1 MLNSM
6 TGFGRAECQDG
17 DYSYKA
23 EIRSVNN
30 RFIEINTRLPK
41 VFLDKELS
49 LKNLIKSYCARGSIN
64 ITITLANT
72 NDGSGEWD
80 VKPNLPLATQYVK
93 ALKEIQTSLGLEG
106 QVHIDSVIG
115 LRDVFKIEPIAIDP
129 AKESLL
135 LTMAKSAL
143 ESLQK
148 MREEEGVHLQKD
160 LSERID
166 SIEKHAAQIEK
177 RQPQVIQEYKNRL
190 KEKIKILNDG
200 IDLDESRLAQETAI
214 FADRCDITEEITRLT
229 SHLIQFRKLFDSTEP
244 VGRKLEFITQ
254 EINREVN
261 TMGSKSSDTEMA
273 NVVIEI
279 KSTLEKIREQL
290 ANIE

>member
-1 MLNSM
+1 MLISM

-30 RFIEINTRLPK
+30 RFIEINTRIPK
-41 VFLDKELS
+41 AFLDMEIS
-49 LKNLIKSYCARGSIN
+49 LKKLIKSHCARGSIN
-64 ITITLANT
+64 IIITLANS

-93 ALKEIQTSLGLEG
+93 ALKEIQTSLGLQG
-106 QVHIDSVIG
+106 QVHIDSVVG
-115 LRDVFKIEPIAIDP
+115 LRDVFKIEPVSIDP

-135 LTMAKSAL
+135 LNIAESAL
-143 ESLQK
+143 ASLQK
-148 MREEEGVHLQKD
+148 MREEEGAHLQKD
-160 LSERID
+160 LAERID

-177 RQPQVIQEYKNRL
+177 RQPAVIQEYKNRL
-190 KEKIKILNDG
+190 KEKTKLLNDG
-200 IDLDESRLAQETAI
+200 ITVDEPRLAQETAI
-214 FADRCDITEEITRLT
+214 LADRCDITEEITRLS

-244 VGRKLEFITQ
+244 IGRKLEFITQ

-273 NVVIEI
+273 NLVIEI

>member
-1 MLNSM
+1 M

-30 RFIEINTRLPK
+30 RFIEINTRIPK
-41 VFLDKELS
+41 AFMDMELS
-49 LKNLIKSYCARGSIN
+49 LKKLIKSHCARGSIN
-64 ITITLANT
+64 ITITLANSS
-72 NDGSGEWD
+72 DSSGEWE
-80 VKPNLPLATQYVK
+80 VKPNLSLASQYVD

-106 QVHIDSVIG
+106 QVHIDSVVG

-135 LTMAKSAL
+135 LNMAEEAL
-143 ESLQK
+143 TSLQK
-148 MREEEGVHLQKD
+148 MREEEGTHLQKD
-160 LSERID
+160 LAERID
-166 SIEKHAAQIEK
+166 SIEKHAAEIEK
-177 RQPQVIQEYKNRL
+177 RQPKVIQEYKARL
-190 KEKIKILNDG
+190 KEKIKLLNDG
-200 IDLDESRLAQETAI
+200 VEIDESRLAQETAI
-214 FADRCDITEEITRLT
+214 LADRCDITEEVTRLT
-229 SHLIQFRKLFDSTEP
+229 SHLNQFRKLFDASEP
-244 VGRKLEFITQ
+244 IGRKLEFITQ

-273 NVVIEI
+273 NLVIEI

>member
-1 MLNSM
+1 MLISM

-30 RFIEINTRLPK
+30 RFIEINTRIPK
-41 VFLDKELS
+41 AFLDMEIS
-49 LKNLIKSYCARGSIN
+49 LKKLIKSHCARGSIN
-64 ITITLANT
+64 ITITLANS

-80 VKPNLPLATQYVK
+80 VKPNLPLATQYLK

-106 QVHIDSVIG
+106 QVHIDSVVG
-115 LRDVFKIEPIAIDP
+115 LRDVFKIEPVSIDP

-135 LTMAKSAL
+135 LNIAESAL
-143 ESLQK
+143 ASLQK
-148 MREEEGVHLQKD
+148 MREEEGAHLQKD
-160 LSERID
+160 LAERID

-177 RQPQVIQEYKNRL
+177 RQPAVIQEYKNRL
-190 KEKIKILNDG
+190 KEKIKLLNDG
-200 IDLDESRLAQETAI
+200 IEVDEPRLAQETAI
-214 FADRCDITEEITRLT
+214 LADRCDITEEITRLS

-244 VGRKLEFITQ
+244 IGRKLEFITQ

-273 NVVIEI
+273 NLVIEI

>member
-41 VFLDKELS
+41 AFLDMEIS
-49 LKNLIKSYCARGSIN
+49 LKKLIKSYCARGSIN
-64 ITITLANT
+64 ITITLANS
-72 NDGSGEWD
+72 NDASGEWD

-115 LRDVFKIEPIAIDP
+115 LRDLFKIEPIAINP

-135 LTMAKSAL
+135 LTMAESAL

-148 MREEEGVHLQKD
+148 MREEEGAHLQKD
-160 LSERID
+160 LAERID

-177 RQPQVIQEYKNRL
+177 RQPQVIKEYQSRL
-190 KEKIKILNDG
+190 KEKIKLLNDG
-200 IDLDESRLAQETAI
+200 IDVEESRLAQETAI
-214 FADRCDITEEITRLT
+214 LADRCDITEEITRLT
-229 SHLIQFRKLFDSTEP
+229 SHLIQFRKLFDSAEP
-244 VGRKLEFITQ
+244 AGRKLEFITQ

-279 KSTLEKIREQL
+279 KSILEKTREQL

>member
-1 MLNSM
+1 MLTSM

-41 VFLDKELS
+41 AFLDMELP
-49 LKNLIKSYCARGSIN
+49 LKKLIKSHCARGSIN
-64 ITITLANT
+64 ITITLANS

-106 QVHIDSVIG
+106 QVHIDSVVG

-135 LTMAKSAL
+135 LNMAESAL
-143 ESLQK
+143 ASLQK
-148 MREEEGVHLQKD
+148 MREEEGAHLQKD
-160 LSERID
+160 LAERID
-166 SIEKHAAQIEK
+166 SIEKHAAEIEK
-177 RQPQVIQEYKNRL
+177 RQPEVIQEYKARL
-190 KEKIKILNDG
+190 KEKIKLLNDG
-200 IDLDESRLAQETAI
+200 IEMDEGRLAQETAI
-214 FADRCDITEEITRLT
+214 LADRCDITEEITRLT
-229 SHLIQFRKLFDSTEP
+229 SHLNQFRKLFDSSEP
-244 VGRKLEFITQ
+244 IGRKLEFITQ

-261 TMGSKSSDTEMA
+261 TMGSKSSDTKAA
-273 NVVIEI
+273 NLVIDI

>member
-1 MLNSM
+1 M
-6 TGFGRAECQDG
+6 
-17 DYSYKA
+17 
-23 EIRSVNN
+23 EI
-30 RFIEINTRLPK
+30 
-41 VFLDKELS
+41 S
-49 LKNLIKSYCARGSIN
+49 LKKLIKSHCARGSIN
-64 ITITLANT
+64 ITITLANS

-93 ALKEIQTSLGLEG
+93 VLKEIQTSLGLEG
-106 QVHIDSVIG
+106 QVRVDSVIG
-115 LRDVFKIEPIAIDP
+115 LRDVVKIEPIAIDP

-135 LTMAKSAL
+135 LTMAETAL

-148 MREEEGVHLQKD
+148 MRKEEGTHLQKD
-160 LSERID
+160 LAERID
-166 SIEKHAAQIEK
+166 CIEKHAVQIEK
-177 RQPQVIQEYKNRL
+177 RQPQVIQEYKSRL
-190 KEKIKILNDG
+190 KEKIKLLNEG
-200 IDLDESRLAQETAI
+200 IDVDESRLAQETAI
-214 FADRCDITEEITRLT
+214 LADRCDITEEITRFT
-229 SHLIQFRKLFDSTEP
+229 SHLIQFRKLFDSSEP

>member
-41 VFLDKELS
+41 AFLDMELS
-49 LKNLIKSYCARGSIN
+49 LKKLIKSHCARGSIN
-64 ITITLANT
+64 ITITLANS

-135 LTMAKSAL
+135 LNMAESAL
-143 ESLQK
+143 ASLQK
-148 MREEEGVHLQKD
+148 MREEEGSHLQKD

-177 RQPQVIQEYKNRL
+177 RQPEVIQEYKTRL
-190 KEKIKILNDG
+190 KEKIKLLNDG
-200 IDLDESRLAQETAI
+200 VEVDEARLAQETAI
-214 FADRCDITEEITRLT
+214 LADRCDITEEITRLT
-229 SHLIQFRKLFDSTEP
+229 SHLNQFRKLFDSAEP

-273 NVVIEI
+273 RLVIEI
-279 KSTLEKIREQL
+279 KSSLEKIREQL

>member
-1 MLNSM
+1 MLISM

-30 RFIEINTRLPK
+30 RFIEINTRIPK
-41 VFLDKELS
+41 AFLDMELS
-49 LKNLIKSYCARGSIN
+49 LKKLIKSHCARGSIN
-64 ITITLANT
+64 ITITLANS

-80 VKPNLPLATQYVK
+80 VKPNLPLAIQYVK

-106 QVHIDSVIG
+106 QVHIDSVVG
-115 LRDVFKIEPIAIDP
+115 LRDVFKIEPVSIDS

-135 LTMAKSAL
+135 LNIAESAL
-143 ESLQK
+143 TSLQK
-148 MREEEGVHLQKD
+148 MREEEGAHLQKD
-160 LSERID
+160 LAERID

-177 RQPQVIQEYKNRL
+177 RQPAVIQEYKNRL
-190 KEKIKILNDG
+190 KEKIKLLNDG
-200 IDLDESRLAQETAI
+200 IEVDEPRLAQETAI
-214 FADRCDITEEITRLT
+214 LADRCDITEEITRLS

-244 VGRKLEFITQ
+244 IGRKLEFITQ

-273 NVVIEI
+273 NLVIEI

>member
-1 MLNSM
+1 M

-30 RFIEINTRLPK
+30 RFIEITTRLPK
-41 VFLDKELS
+41 AFLDIELP
-49 LKNLIKSYCARGSIN
+49 LKKLIKSHCARGSIN
-64 ITITLANT
+64 VTITLANS
-72 NDGSGEWD
+72 NGNSGEWE
-80 VKPNLPLATQYVK
+80 VKPNLPLAIQYVE

-106 QVHIDSVIG
+106 QVHIDSLVG
-115 LRDVFKIEPIAIDP
+115 LRDIFKIEPVAIDP

-135 LTMAKSAL
+135 LNMAESAL
-143 ESLQK
+143 ASLQK
-148 MREEEGVHLQKD
+148 MREEEGQHLQKD

-166 SIEKHAAQIEK
+166 SIEKHAEQIAK
-177 RQPQVIQEYKNRL
+177 RQPAVIQEYKARL
-190 KEKIKILNDG
+190 KEKIKLLNDG
-200 IDLDESRLAQETAI
+200 VEIDEARLAQEAAI
-214 FADRCDITEEITRLT
+214 LADRCDITEEITRFS
-229 SHLIQFRKLFDSTEP
+229 SHLNQFRKLFESKEP
-244 VGRKLEFITQ
+244 IGRKLEFITQ

-261 TMGSKSSDTEMA
+261 TMGSKSCDTQVA
-273 NVVIEI
+273 NLVIEI

>member
-41 VFLDKELS
+41 AFLDMELS
-49 LKNLIKSYCARGSIN
+49 LKKLIKSHCARGSIN
-64 ITITLANT
+64 ITITLANS
-72 NDGSGEWD
+72 NEGSGEWD

-93 ALKEIQTSLGLEG
+93 ALKEIQTSLGLKG
-106 QVHIDSVIG
+106 KVHIDSVVG
-115 LRDVFKIEPIAIDP
+115 LRDVFKIEPVAIDP

-135 LTMAKSAL
+135 LDIAESAL
-143 ESLQK
+143 ASLQK
-148 MREEEGVHLQKD
+148 MREEEGAHLQKD
-160 LSERID
+160 LAERID

-177 RQPQVIQEYKNRL
+177 RQPQVIQEYKSRL

-200 IDLDESRLAQETAI
+200 IEVDESRLAQETAI
-214 FADRCDITEEITRLT
+214 LADRCDITEEITRLT
-229 SHLIQFRKLFDSTEP
+229 SHLIQFRKLFDAKEP

>member
-1 MLNSM
+1 M

-41 VFLDKELS
+41 AFLDMELS
-49 LKNLIKSYCARGSIN
+49 LKKLIKSHCARGSIN
-64 ITITLANT
+64 ITITLSNS
-72 NDGSGEWD
+72 NDSSGEWE
-80 VKPNLPLATQYVK
+80 VKPNLALASQYVD

-106 QVHIDSVIG
+106 QVHIDSVVG

-135 LTMAKSAL
+135 LNMAEEAL
-143 ESLQK
+143 ASLQK
-148 MREEEGVHLQKD
+148 MREEEGAHLQKD
-160 LSERID
+160 LAERID
-166 SIEKHAAQIEK
+166 SIEKHAVELAK
-177 RQPQVIQEYKNRL
+177 RQPEVIQEYKARL
-190 KEKIKILNDG
+190 KEKIKLLNDG
-200 IDLDESRLAQETAI
+200 VEIDESRLAQETAI
-214 FADRCDITEEITRLT
+214 LADRCDITEEVTRLT
-229 SHLIQFRKLFDSTEP
+229 SHLNQFRKLFDASEP
-244 VGRKLEFITQ
+244 IGRKLEFITQ

-261 TMGSKSSDTEMA
+261 TMGSKSSDSEMA
-273 NVVIEI
+273 NLVIEI